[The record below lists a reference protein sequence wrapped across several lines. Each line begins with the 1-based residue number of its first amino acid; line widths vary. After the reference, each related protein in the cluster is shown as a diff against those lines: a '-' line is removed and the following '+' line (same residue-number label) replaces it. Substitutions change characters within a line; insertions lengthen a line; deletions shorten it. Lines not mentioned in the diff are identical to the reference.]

1 MRSGNWP
8 TSLLLITALASG
20 CSFPGRQQAGNS
32 QQPGWGSL
40 APNVGY
46 LQGEAVDQEEDEFP
60 TKEITDPNPLKIQY
74 AKWMEETGQLAEAR
88 HHYSEVIT
96 AQPKNIDAHLGLARV
111 DLTQGQIDTAEQG
124 FHRVLKLDRDNA
136 YAHSGLGQCLAVRK
150 DWTAAVTELNLANK
164 SLPEDKTIRYQLA
177 VALVHTG
184 DLAAAQVQFA
194 ECVGEAAGH
203 YNTALILKDE
213 GNLDEAESQ
222 LQLALRKNPQLK
234 DAQRWLVEIRKARGQ
249 IGAAIPAAAPA
260 PIQPPVKQ
268 VTFHD
273 YGPIGTVEV
282 EPAVYVSEDGTIEA
296 PADGHST
303 SAP

>member
-1 MRSGNWP
+1 MRHSDWP
-8 TSLLLITALASG
+8 TSLLLLSLLTTG
-20 CSFPGRQQAGNS
+20 CAFPGRQQANNS

-46 LQGEAVDQEEDEFP
+46 LQGEAVEEENDFP
-60 TKEITDPNPLKIQY
+60 DKKITDPNPLKIQY

-88 HHYSEVIT
+88 LHYSEVIT
-96 AQPKNIDAHLGLARV
+96 AQPKNINAHLGMARV
-111 DLTQGQIDTAEQG
+111 DLAQGQIDSAEQG
-124 FHRVLKLDRDNA
+124 YHRVLKLDRDNA
-136 YAHSGLGQCLAVRK
+136 YAHSGLGQCLSARK

-184 DLAAAQVQFA
+184 NLAAAQVQFA

-222 LQLALRKNPQLK
+222 LQLALRKDPQLK
-234 DAQRWLVEIRKARGQ
+234 DAQRWLVEIRKVRGQ
-249 IGAAIPAAAPA
+249 LGAALPVQAPAAIRPTL
-260 PIQPPVKQ
+260 KQ
-268 VTFHD
+268 VTYHD
-273 YGPIGTVEV
+273 YGPIGTVDV
-282 EPAVYVSEDGTIEA
+282 EPAVYVSNDA
-296 PADGHST
+296 SADPPADGHST
-303 SAP
+303 SAQ

>member
-1 MRSGNWP
+1 MRHRDWP
-8 TSLLLITALASG
+8 TSLLLLSLLTTG
-20 CSFPGRQQAGNS
+20 CAFPGRQQANNS

-46 LQGEAVDQEEDEFP
+46 LQGEAVEEENDFP
-60 TKEITDPNPLKIQY
+60 DKKITDPNPLKIQY

-88 HHYSEVIT
+88 LHYSEVIT
-96 AQPKNIDAHLGLARV
+96 AQPKNINAHLGMARV
-111 DLTQGQIDTAEQG
+111 DLAQGQIDSAEQG
-124 FHRVLKLDRDNA
+124 YHRVLKLDRDNA
-136 YAHSGLGQCLAVRK
+136 YAHSGLGQCLSARK

-184 DLAAAQVQFA
+184 NLAAAQVQFA

-222 LQLALRKNPQLK
+222 LQLALRKDPQLK
-234 DAQRWLVEIRKARGQ
+234 DAQRWLVEIRKVRGQ
-249 IGAAIPAAAPA
+249 LGAALPVQAPAAIRPT
-260 PIQPPVKQ
+260 VKQ
-268 VTFHD
+268 VTYHD
-273 YGPIGTVEV
+273 YGPIGTVDV
-282 EPAVYVSEDGTIEA
+282 EPAVYVSNDA
-296 PADGHST
+296 SADPPADGHST
-303 SAP
+303 SAQ

>member
-1 MRSGNWP
+1 MRHSDWP
-8 TSLLLITALASG
+8 TSLLLLSLLTTG
-20 CSFPGRQQAGNS
+20 CAFPGRQQANNS

-46 LQGEAVDQEEDEFP
+46 LQGEAVEEENDFP
-60 TKEITDPNPLKIQY
+60 DKKITDPNPLKIQY

-88 HHYSEVIT
+88 LHYSEVIT
-96 AQPKNIDAHLGLARV
+96 AQPKNIDAHLGMARV
-111 DLTQGQIDTAEQG
+111 DLAQGQIDSAEQG
-124 FHRVLKLDRDNA
+124 YHRVLKLDRDNA
-136 YAHSGLGQCLAVRK
+136 YAHSGLGQCLSARK
-150 DWTAAVTELNLANK
+150 DWTSAVTELNLANK

-184 DLAAAQVQFA
+184 NLAAAQVQFA

-222 LQLALRKNPQLK
+222 LQLALRKDPQLK
-234 DAQRWLVEIRKARGQ
+234 DAQRWLVEIRKVRGQ
-249 IGAAIPAAAPA
+249 VGAALPAQVPAAIRPT
-260 PIQPPVKQ
+260 VKQ
-268 VTFHD
+268 VTYHD
-273 YGPIGTVEV
+273 YGPIGTVDV
-282 EPAVYVSEDGTIEA
+282 EPAVYVLNDASADP

-303 SAP
+303 SAQ

>member
-1 MRSGNWP
+1 MRHCDWP
-8 TSLLLITALASG
+8 TSLLLLSLLTTG
-20 CSFPGRQQAGNS
+20 CAFPGRQQANNS

-46 LQGEAVDQEEDEFP
+46 LQGEAVEEENDFP
-60 TKEITDPNPLKIQY
+60 DKKITDPNPLKIQY

-88 HHYSEVIT
+88 LHYSEVIT
-96 AQPKNIDAHLGLARV
+96 AQPKNIDAHLGMARV
-111 DLTQGQIDTAEQG
+111 DLAQGQIDSAEQG
-124 FHRVLKLDRDNA
+124 YHRVLKLDRDNA
-136 YAHSGLGQCLAVRK
+136 YAHSGLGQCLSARK
-150 DWTAAVTELNLANK
+150 DWTSAVTELNLANK

-184 DLAAAQVQFA
+184 NLAAAQVQFA

-222 LQLALRKNPQLK
+222 LQLALRKDPQLK
-234 DAQRWLVEIRKARGQ
+234 DAQRWLVEIRKVRGQ
-249 IGAAIPAAAPA
+249 VGAALPAQVPAAIRPT
-260 PIQPPVKQ
+260 VKQ
-268 VTFHD
+268 VNYHD

-282 EPAVYVSEDGTIEA
+282 EPAVYVSNDA
-296 PADGHST
+296 SADPPADGHST
-303 SAP
+303 SAQ

>member
-1 MRSGNWP
+1 MRHSDWP
-8 TSLLLITALASG
+8 TSLLLLSLLTTG
-20 CSFPGRQQAGNS
+20 CAFPGRQQANNS

-46 LQGEAVDQEEDEFP
+46 LQGEAVEEENDFP
-60 TKEITDPNPLKIQY
+60 DKKITDPNPLKIQY

-88 HHYSEVIT
+88 LHYSEVIT
-96 AQPKNIDAHLGLARV
+96 AQPKNIDAHLGMARV
-111 DLTQGQIDTAEQG
+111 DLAQGQIDSAEQG
-124 FHRVLKLDRDNA
+124 YHRVLKLDRDNA
-136 YAHSGLGQCLAVRK
+136 YAHSGLGQCLSARK

-184 DLAAAQVQFA
+184 NLAAAQVQFA

-222 LQLALRKNPQLK
+222 LQLALRKDPQLK
-234 DAQRWLVEIRKARGQ
+234 DAQRWLVEIRKVRGQ
-249 IGAAIPAAAPA
+249 VGAALPAQVPAAIRPT
-260 PIQPPVKQ
+260 VKQ
-268 VTFHD
+268 VTYHD
-273 YGPIGTVEV
+273 YGPIGTVDV
-282 EPAVYVSEDGTIEA
+282 EPAVYVLNDASADP

-303 SAP
+303 SAQ

>member
-1 MRSGNWP
+1 MRHSDWP
-8 TSLLLITALASG
+8 TSLLLLSLLTTG
-20 CSFPGRQQAGNS
+20 CAFPGRQQANNS

-46 LQGEAVDQEEDEFP
+46 LQGEAVEEENDFP
-60 TKEITDPNPLKIQY
+60 DKKITDPNPLKIQY

-88 HHYSEVIT
+88 LHYSEVIT
-96 AQPKNIDAHLGLARV
+96 AQPKNIDAHLGMARV
-111 DLTQGQIDTAEQG
+111 DLAQGQIDSAEQG
-124 FHRVLKLDRDNA
+124 YHRVLKLDRDNA
-136 YAHSGLGQCLAVRK
+136 YAHSGLGQCLSARK
-150 DWTAAVTELNLANK
+150 DWTAAVAELNLANK

-184 DLAAAQVQFA
+184 NLAAAQVQFA

-222 LQLALRKNPQLK
+222 LQLALRKDPQLK
-234 DAQRWLVEIRKARGQ
+234 DAQRWLVEIRKVRGQ
-249 IGAAIPAAAPA
+249 VGAALPAQVPAAIRPT
-260 PIQPPVKQ
+260 VKQ
-268 VTFHD
+268 VTYHD

-282 EPAVYVSEDGTIEA
+282 EPAVYVSNDA
-296 PADGHST
+296 SADPPADGHST
-303 SAP
+303 SAQ

>member
-1 MRSGNWP
+1 MRHSNWP
-8 TSLLLITALASG
+8 TSLLLLSLLTTG
-20 CSFPGRQQAGNS
+20 CAFPGRQQANNS

-46 LQGEAVDQEEDEFP
+46 LQGEAVEEENDFP
-60 TKEITDPNPLKIQY
+60 DKKITDPNPLKIQY

-88 HHYSEVIT
+88 LHYSEVIT
-96 AQPKNIDAHLGLARV
+96 AQPKNIDAHLGMARV
-111 DLTQGQIDTAEQG
+111 DLAQGQIDSAEQG
-124 FHRVLKLDRDNA
+124 YHRVLKLDRDNA
-136 YAHSGLGQCLAVRK
+136 YAHSGLGQCLSARK
-150 DWTAAVTELNLANK
+150 DWTAAVAELNLANK

-184 DLAAAQVQFA
+184 NLAAAQVQFA

-222 LQLALRKNPQLK
+222 LQLALRKDPQLK
-234 DAQRWLVEIRKARGQ
+234 DAQRWLVEIRKVRGQ
-249 IGAAIPAAAPA
+249 VGAALPAQVPAAIRPT
-260 PIQPPVKQ
+260 VKQ
-268 VTFHD
+268 VTYHD

-282 EPAVYVSEDGTIEA
+282 EPAVYVSNDA
-296 PADGHST
+296 SADPPADGHST
-303 SAP
+303 SAQ